1 MTPRSGRRPYDD
13 RDVETNA
20 SLNHAGFLAY
30 QFLKIQEANFRETCV
45 APLFGK
51 AYNEKLLRPRMDH
64 LPMTP
69 RLSLS
74 SHIYREQA
82 SIAGANGEFSLIMMR
97 IALGGKL
104 IARDLRSAGLSQFM
118 GSAGSVN
125 VQGEEVQ
132 KFDERA
138 NRIFLEVFEHQVL
151 VSTLVS
157 EEMEKPYLIKAADG
171 KGKYAVFLDPMD
183 GSSNID
189 VNASLGSIF
198 SIHRLPGEGFPA
210 SEEVLRKKG
219 CDQVAAGYFLY
230 GSSVLLVYTC
240 GHGVQQ
246 FTLDQDAGE
255 FFLSANN
262 IQIPT
267 HGNIYS
273 VNEGNHQK
281 WSSGTR
287 KFIHYLQEFDS
298 RTGRPYSSRYSGCFV
313 ADVHR
318 VLCKGGLYMYPGEQ
332 KKPEGKLRLMYEA
345 APLTFLIEQAGGLGS
360 TGVERVNQLTPQAL
374 HQRVPLYI
382 GSPDDVIKAE
392 EFLQSESTT

>member
-1 MTPRSGRRPYDD
+1 
-13 RDVETNA
+13 
-20 SLNHAGFLAY
+20 
-30 QFLKIQEANFRETCV
+30 
-45 APLFGK
+45 
-51 AYNEKLLRPRMDH
+51 MDH
-64 LPMTP
+64 LLMTLRP
-69 RLSLS
+69 SLFS
-74 SHIYREQA
+74 YTVREQVSDA
-82 SIAGANGEFSLIMMR
+82 ENSGEFSRMMMQ
-97 IALGGKL
+97 IALAGKL

-118 GSAGSVN
+118 GSTGSVN

-138 NRIFLEVFEHQVL
+138 NQIFLEVFERQEL

-157 EEMEKPYLIKAADG
+157 EEMEKPYLIKEADG
-171 KGKYAVFLDPMD
+171 KGKYAVFLDPLD

-189 VNASLGSIF
+189 VNAPLGSIF
-198 SIHRLPGEGFPA
+198 SIHRLPREGFPL
-210 SEEVLRKKG
+210 SEDVLRKKG
-219 CDQVAAGYFLY
+219 CEQVAAGYILY
-230 GSSVLLVYTC
+230 GSSVLLVYTS

-246 FTLDQDAGE
+246 FTLDQEAGE

-262 IQIPT
+262 LRVPKRGKT
-267 HGNIYS
+267 YS

-287 KFIHYLQEFDS
+287 KFLHYLQESDS
-298 RTGRPYSSRYSGCFV
+298 RTGRPYSGRYSGCFV
-313 ADVHR
+313 ADLHR
-318 VLCKGGLYMYPGEQ
+318 VLCKGGLYMYPGER

-345 APLTFLIEQAGGLGS
+345 APLTFLVEQAGGLGS

-382 GSPDDVIKAE
+382 GSQDDVIKAE

>member
-1 MTPRSGRRPYDD
+1 MT
-13 RDVETNA
+13 
-20 SLNHAGFLAY
+20 
-30 QFLKIQEANFRETCV
+30 
-45 APLFGK
+45 
-51 AYNEKLLRPRMDH
+51 LRP
-64 LPMTP
+64 
-69 RLSLS
+69 SLF
-74 SHIYREQA
+74 SHAIREQV
-82 SIAGANGEFSLIMMR
+82 SGAEDSGEFSRLMVQ

-118 GSAGSVN
+118 GSTGSVN

-132 KFDERA
+132 KLDKRA
-138 NRIFLEVFEHQVL
+138 NQIFLEVFEHQEL

-157 EEMEKPYLIKAADG
+157 EEMEKPFFIKEADG
-171 KGKYAVFLDPMD
+171 KGKYAVFFDPLD

-198 SIHRLPGEGFPA
+198 SIHRLPREGFPA

-219 CDQVAAGYFLY
+219 CEQVAAGYFLY

-246 FTLDQDAGE
+246 FTLDQEAGE

-262 IQIPT
+262 LQIPRR
-267 HGNIYS
+267 GNIYS
-273 VNEGNHQK
+273 VNEGNRQK

-287 KFIHYLQEFDS
+287 KFLHYLQEFDS

-313 ADVHR
+313 ADMHR

-345 APLTFLIEQAGGLGS
+345 APLTFLVEQAGGLGS

-392 EFLQSESTT
+392 EFLQSDSTT